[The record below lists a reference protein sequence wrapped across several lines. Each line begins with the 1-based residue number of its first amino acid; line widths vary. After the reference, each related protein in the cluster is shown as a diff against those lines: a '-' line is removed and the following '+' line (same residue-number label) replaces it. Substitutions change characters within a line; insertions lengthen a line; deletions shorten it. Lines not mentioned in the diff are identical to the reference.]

1 MFVVFE
7 EGKMVYGQYYA
18 DSSGSS
24 FNPERSFVGEM
35 AGINFW
41 DRKLSDA
48 EISEMSKSCTS
59 GKGNIFSMVD
69 LKVMG
74 GVKKIPASC

>member
-1 MFVVFE
+1 
-7 EGKMVYGQYYA
+7 
-18 DSSGSS
+18 
-24 FNPERSFVGEM
+24 M

-48 EISEMSKSCTS
+48 EISEMSKSCKS

-69 LKVMG
+69 SKVMG

>member
-1 MFVVFE
+1 
-7 EGKMVYGQYYA
+7 
-18 DSSGSS
+18 
-24 FNPERSFVGEM
+24 M

-48 EISEMSKSCTS
+48 EISEISKSCKS